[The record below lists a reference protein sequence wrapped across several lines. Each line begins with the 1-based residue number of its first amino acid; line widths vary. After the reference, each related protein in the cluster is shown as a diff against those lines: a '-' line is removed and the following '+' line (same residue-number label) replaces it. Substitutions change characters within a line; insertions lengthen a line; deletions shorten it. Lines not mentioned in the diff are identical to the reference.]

1 MPSNRTIWIVLSSAL
16 VLIGLTGGYAIAQL
30 TAYHGNYSSKY
41 GNSGSGY
48 STSPNSGYGY
58 GGGAAAGF
66 SSSPL
71 AQSIAEQAG
80 TRLAGQAPQTVSASQ
95 ARTLSQQAP
104 AGASID
110 RSTKTITFTG
120 STVSFTVVAI
130 APGLPDMTFGIAGL
144 ANPTVIVPKGAQV
157 TVQFINADSNEAHG
171 WLVSQQQPPF
181 NFGQSSAPALSGAAA
196 GVIGDP
202 TAAGDGANTVTFQA
216 STAGTYYYICPMP
229 GHAQMGMHGQFV
241 VR

>member
-1 MPSNRTIWIVLSSAL
+1 MLKIFSLFGQRAPRFRVRTGFSVSSNRFCEHAGMPSNRTIWIVLSSAL

-110 RSTKTITFTG
+110 RSTKTITFSG

-144 ANPTVIVPKGAQV
+144 ANPTVIVPKGA
-157 TVQFINADSNEAHG
+157 
-171 WLVSQQQPPF
+171 
-181 NFGQSSAPALSGAAA
+181 
-196 GVIGDP
+196 
-202 TAAGDGANTVTFQA
+202 
-216 STAGTYYYICPMP
+216 
-229 GHAQMGMHGQFV
+229 
-241 VR
+241 